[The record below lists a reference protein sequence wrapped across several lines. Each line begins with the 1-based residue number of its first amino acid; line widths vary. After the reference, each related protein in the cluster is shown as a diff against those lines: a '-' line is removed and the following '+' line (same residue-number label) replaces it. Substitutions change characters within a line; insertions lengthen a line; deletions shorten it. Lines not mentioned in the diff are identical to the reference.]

1 MAGWVEMGHFAY
13 PTFSFLD
20 QKKSTTFKITIIL
33 HYYTLGDWKKRPNSD
48 RYVVVYCLYCL
59 NTSKQKWNASVSCLL
74 LSPPQPSFGLVTQ
87 RHLFPVGER
96 QRCVTRPNNG
106 CESRLYLLPFLK
118 QRENHNYLSTVSC
131 QKNTI
136 PRNFTSKSKLQFCFI
151 SNRTKAKTYCDL
163 EWVKK
168 RIILQ
173 RRLLDWFLPIWTL
186 PPVCEIRDKM
196 QVVCKEL
203 THDWAKSTIVRS

>member
-1 MAGWVEMGHFAY
+1 MKCIGATLTVVSSAAVVWSRH
-13 PTFSFLD
+13 
-20 QKKSTTFKITIIL
+20 TT
-33 HYYTLGDWKKRPNSD
+33 
-48 RYVVVYCLYCL
+48 
-59 NTSKQKWNASVSCLL
+59 
-74 LSPPQPSFGLVTQ
+74 PSIPSWRETALRDET
-87 RHLFPVGER
+87 
-96 QRCVTRPNNG
+96 NNG
-106 CESRLYLLPFLK
+106 CESRLHLLPFLK

-173 RRLLDWFLPIWTL
+173 RRLLDWLLPIWTL

>member
-1 MAGWVEMGHFAY
+1 MGCDETHCVPYIF
-13 PTFSFLD
+13 TFGAEKKHNF
-20 QKKSTTFKITIIL
+20 QKNENIALL
-33 HYYTLGDWKKRPNSD
+33 HLRRKKKKYLIYLNSH
-48 RYVVVYCLYCL
+48 RYCLYCL
-59 NTSKQKWNASVSCLL
+59 NTSKQKWNASVPRLL
-74 LSPPQPSFGLVTQ
+74 LSPTQPSFGLVTQ
-87 RHLFPVGER
+87 RHLFSVGER

-136 PRNFTSKSKLQFCFI
+136 PRYFTSKSKLQFCFI

-203 THDWAKSTIVRS
+203 THDWAKSTIARS